1 MKKLMIVV
9 SLVLIMLGLGCTAM
23 SHYVTYAEIDRNAVE
38 YAVDAG
44 VAEPNDYDDW
54 WTNIVTLERLERDVD
69 GGHKIVQLNLKQLI
83 QKDDLEYSLV
93 KDFIFL
99 NYVSLEGGEYNIV
112 EPIWLKF
119 LASQCI
125 WRKREVKDGDTPV
138 SDRPGS

>member
-1 MKKLMIVV
+1 M
-9 SLVLIMLGLGCTAM
+9 VLIHPG
-23 SHYVTYAEIDRNAVE
+23 N
-38 YAVDAG
+38 
-44 VAEPNDYDDW
+44 
-54 WTNIVTLERLERDVD
+54 LEVKMTCEECM
-69 GGHKIVQLNLKQLI
+69 HSATCKIK
-83 QKDDLEYSLV
+83 YSLV